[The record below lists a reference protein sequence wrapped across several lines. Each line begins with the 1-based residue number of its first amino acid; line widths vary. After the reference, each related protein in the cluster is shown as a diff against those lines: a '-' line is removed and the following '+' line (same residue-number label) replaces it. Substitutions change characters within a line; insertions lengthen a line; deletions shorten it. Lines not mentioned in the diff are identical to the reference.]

1 MLQYSIPAY
10 LQKGKRMGDEY
21 ETKFEVSVFRD
32 EKTRNITKQF
42 YRVSDTGKF
51 GRLDGPS
58 RTFYDPKTGN
68 KLEEFHDMLDML
80 HRDENEGSAH
90 RKYHPETQ
98 KLIYEAYYQ
107 YDEKSR
113 SDNKPAVIEYDPYT
127 GQATQ
132 WEFFKRGRRYKP
144 SAEADL
150 HPPPAL

>member
-1 MLQYSIPAY
+1 
-10 LQKGKRMGDEY
+10 MGDEY

-32 EKTRNITKQF
+32 EETGNITKQF
-42 YRVSDTGKF
+42 YRVASTGKF

-68 KLEEFHDMLDML
+68 KLEEFHDMLNML

-98 KLIYEAYYQ
+98 RLIYEAYYQ

-113 SDNKPAVIEYDPYT
+113 SGNKPAEIEYDPYT
-127 GQATQ
+127 GEATKWQ
-132 WEFFKRGRRYKP
+132 FFRGGRRYTP
-144 SAEADL
+144 PEEANIP
-150 HPPPAL
+150 PPPAL